1 MYTHFSISSFKDS
14 YGFSLV
20 LCVLQLYLS
29 MFAAVFLFWI
39 LTSSGLQ
46 GGSSSKVVD
55 CILCL
60 KGYYEWKQAG
70 GIGVWR
76 YGGTVR
82 ITCFPKGSSSLGGS
96 ESADESID
104 ESDSSQFEQLL
115 DFLHLSSEVSTQ
127 ESRTAAALAFLFDR
141 FGLGL
146 LQAYLHETNGIDDF
160 PLNTMV
166 GKTLVYLILFIFV
179 KGILY
184 CFIDSDLVW
193 LQIYIGNR
201 YFAQ

>member
-1 MYTHFSISSFKDS
+1 MYTYFSISSFKDC
-14 YGFSLV
+14 YGFFLV

-39 LTSSGLQ
+39 LRGLGLQ

-82 ITCFPKGSSSLGGS
+82 ITCFPKGSSSSLGGS

-160 PLNTMV
+160 PLNAMV
-166 GKTLVYLILFIFV
+166 GKTLVVYMILLIFT
-179 KGILY
+179 Y
-184 CFIDSDLVW
+184 
-193 LQIYIGNR
+193 
-201 YFAQ
+201 

>member
-1 MYTHFSISSFKDS
+1 
-14 YGFSLV
+14 
-20 LCVLQLYLS
+20 
-29 MFAAVFLFWI
+29 MFAAIVPFWI
-39 LTSSGLQ
+39 LRDFDLQ

-82 ITCFPKGSSSLGGS
+82 ITSFPKGSLSSLGS

-104 ESDSSQFEQLL
+104 ESESSQFEQLME
-115 DFLHLSSEVSTQ
+115 FLHLSSEVSTE
-127 ESRTAAALAFLFDR
+127 ESRAANALAFLFDR

-146 LQAYLHETNGIDDF
+146 IQAYLRETNGIEELPF
-160 PLNTMV
+160 NAMV
-166 GKTLVYLILFIFV
+166 GKILTFSM
-179 KGILY
+179 IL
-184 CFIDSDLVW
+184 CS
-193 LQIYIGNR
+193 
-201 YFAQ
+201 

>member
-1 MYTHFSISSFKDS
+1 M
-14 YGFSLV
+14 
-20 LCVLQLYLS
+20 
-29 MFAAVFLFWI
+29 
-39 LTSSGLQ
+39 Q

-60 KGYYEWKQAG
+60 KGFYEWKQAG

-82 ITCFPKGSSSLGGS
+82 ITSFPKGSLSSLGS

-115 DFLHLSSEVSTQ
+115 EFLHLSSEVSTE
-127 ESRTAAALAFLFDR
+127 ESRTANALAFLFDR

-146 LQAYLHETNGIDDF
+146 IQAYLRETNMVEDL
-160 PLNTMV
+160 PLNATV
-166 GKTLVYLILFIFV
+166 GKILNINMILF
-179 KGILY
+179 
-184 CFIDSDLVW
+184 S
-193 LQIYIGNR
+193 
-201 YFAQ
+201 

>member
-1 MYTHFSISSFKDS
+1 
-14 YGFSLV
+14 
-20 LCVLQLYLS
+20 
-29 MFAAVFLFWI
+29 MFAVFFPNFKESLHF
-39 LTSSGLQ
+39 Q
-46 GGSSSKVVD
+46 GGSLSKVVD

-76 YGGTVR
+76 YGGTVK
-82 ITCFPKGSSSLGGS
+82 ITCFPKGSSSSVGGS

-115 DFLHLSSEVSTQ
+115 DFLHLSSEVSTE
-127 ESRTAAALAFLFDR
+127 ESRTAAVLAFLFDR

-146 LQAYLHETNGIDDF
+146 LQAYLHETNGIEDF

-166 GKTLVYLILFIFV
+166 GKTLVTF
-179 KGILY
+179 G
-184 CFIDSDLVW
+184 CFIP
-193 LQIYIGNR
+193 IK
-201 YFAQ
+201 